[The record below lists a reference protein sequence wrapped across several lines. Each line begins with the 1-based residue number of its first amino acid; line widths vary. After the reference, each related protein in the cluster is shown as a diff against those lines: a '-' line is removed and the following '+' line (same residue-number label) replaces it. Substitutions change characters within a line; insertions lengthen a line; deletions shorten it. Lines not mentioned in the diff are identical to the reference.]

1 MKAIRVHAFGDP
13 AVLRYEDAPL
23 PEPGAGEARIK
34 VEAVGVN
41 YVDIYRRTGLYPGA
55 LPMTLGSEASGV
67 VDAVGPGVTG
77 LAVGDRVASASLPG
91 AYAEYAVG
99 PADALVP
106 LPSGVD
112 LRVAAAVLLQGMT
125 AHYLV
130 YTTYPLKPGDVALVH
145 AAAGGVGLLLV
156 QLAKRC
162 GARAIG
168 TVSTEEKARL
178 ARDAGAD
185 DVLLYTRVDFAAEA
199 RRLTA
204 SRGVDVVYDSV
215 GRTTFDGS
223 LNALRPRGYMVLYGQ
238 SSGPV
243 PPLDLQ
249 VLSAKGSLF
258 VTRPTLA
265 HYTASRAELLRRAN
279 DLFAW
284 IAASELT
291 VQIDTTFP
299 LAEASEAHRYMEA
312 RKSKGKVLLIP

>member
-162 GARAIG
+162 GARVIG

-312 RKSKGKVLLIP
+312 RKS

>member
-23 PEPGAGEARIK
+23 PEPGAGEARIR

-55 LPMTLGSEASGV
+55 LPMTSGSEASGV
-67 VDAVGPGVTG
+67 VDAIGPGVTG

-91 AYAEYAVG
+91 AYAEYAAG

-112 LRVAAAVLLQGMT
+112 PRVAAAVMLQGMT

-162 GARAIG
+162 GARVIG

-199 RRLTA
+199 RRLTDG
-204 SRGVDVVYDSV
+204 RGVDVVYDSV
-215 GRTTFDGS
+215 GRTTFDGG
-223 LNALRPRGYMVLYGQ
+223 LNALRQRGYMVLYGQ

-249 VLSAKGSLF
+249 VLNAKGSLF
-258 VTRPTLA
+258 VTRPTLV
-265 HYTASRAELLRRAN
+265 HYTASRAELLRRAE

-284 IAASELT
+284 IATNELT
-291 VQIDTTFP
+291 VRIDTTFP

-312 RKSKGKVLLIP
+312 RKSKGKVLLLP

>member
-1 MKAIRVHAFGDP
+1 MKAIRVHTFGDP
-13 AVLRYEDAPL
+13 SVLRYEDAPL

-106 LPSGVD
+106 APSGVD
-112 LRVAAAVLLQGMT
+112 LRVAAAGLRPGLT

-162 GARAIG
+162 GARVIG

-204 SRGVDVVYDSV
+204 GRGVDVVYDSV
-215 GRTTFDGS
+215 GRTTFDGG
-223 LNALRPRGYMVLYGQ
+223 LNALRPCGYMVLYGQ

-249 VLSAKGSLF
+249 VLNAKGSLF

-265 HYTASRAELLRRAN
+265 HYTASRADLLRRAN

-291 VQIDTTFP
+291 VRIDTTFP

-312 RKSKGKVLLIP
+312 RKSKGKVLLTP

>member
-1 MKAIRVHAFGDP
+1 MKAIRVHTFGDP
-13 AVLRYEDAPL
+13 SVLRYEDAPL

-99 PADALVP
+99 PADALV
-106 LPSGVD
+106 
-112 LRVAAAVLLQGMT
+112 AAAVMLQGMT

-162 GARAIG
+162 GARVIG

-204 SRGVDVVYDSV
+204 GRGVDVVYDSV

-223 LNALRPRGYMVLYGQ
+223 LNALRPCGYMVLYGQ

-249 VLSAKGSLF
+249 VLNAKGSLF

-265 HYTASRAELLRRAN
+265 HYTASRADLLRRAN

-291 VQIDTTFP
+291 VRIDTTFP

-312 RKSKGKVLLIP
+312 RKSKGKVLLTP